1 MSQEPVSQEECDS
14 DEGAPRPLEG
24 VEAIVDRDCVV
35 ARHERLEAVRAEL
48 KSHFVGIDEVI
59 DEIVEAVRVWYVL
72 PEVLT
77 RPVIVN
83 LWGMTGVGKTD
94 LVRHFVRAVGFQERF
109 AEVELHTNDSDYFST
124 SVADVFESHDIV
136 DGQPAIVLFDEV
148 QRFASRDDEGKP
160 IRTSNFID
168 FWELLSD
175 GKLARRRRTDL
186 DYQLADLLFSMEE
199 RRAPS
204 GSEEGAAPEPMA
216 DRVGPWQGQRLKRA
230 LGLRMRL
237 EDVARMR
244 QEDIVRLIQEKK
256 NDKSAY
262 EPVDHSK
269 TLIFISGNLDDA
281 FTMAAET
288 TEADVDADI
297 FHAFAS
303 KVTLVDVKRSLSRR
317 FRPEQVARFG
327 NVHILSKSLS
337 KAHFEEL
344 IRREFVRIVRGT
356 RERCGL
362 ELVIEESVARL
373 VYRNG
378 VYPVQGVRP
387 LFSSVG
393 DIVES
398 NLAFFLFDALLQRA
412 AKITLGYDESGSA
425 LCARLEG
432 GSVVTP
438 VEVRRA
444 FVGRLD
450 KVRRRSAE
458 DVRANVCVHEAGH
471 AAAYALEFGLATLQL
486 TVRVASTETSGFAF
500 SHEFHATRAS
510 LQKQIRVLLAG
521 GVAEELVFGS
531 DDVST
536 GRVADRRQATRIAI
550 DHFRSYAFDEAF
562 RAYYGLDEEYELD
575 RARTDEAIEALLA
588 KLEQETRDLLAQH
601 RDFVTALARRLDVAG
616 LLDAAAVAAIA
627 TQHGVDCRVE
637 SEHHLD
643 VRDYHAR
650 LVERKPDDAG

>member
-1 MSQEPVSQEECDS
+1 MPPPNPEGDTHPEPTSTAGTSEQV
-14 DEGAPRPLEG
+14 
-24 VEAIVDRDCVV
+24 IDRDQVV
-35 ARHERLEAVRAEL
+35 ARHAHLETVRAQL
-48 KSHFVGIDEVI
+48 AAHFVGIDEVI
-59 DEIVEAVRVWYVL
+59 EELIEAVRVWYVL
-72 PEVLT
+72 PQVLT
-77 RPVIVN
+77 RPVIIN

-94 LVRHFVRAVGFQERF
+94 LVRQFVRAIGYQERF
-109 AEVELHTNDSDYFST
+109 AEVELHTSDSDYFST

-175 GKLARRRRTDL
+175 GKLARRRRTDI
-186 DYQLADLLFSMEE
+186 DYQLADMLFEIEE
-199 RRAPS
+199 RRS
-204 GSEEGAAPEPMA
+204 SKDKDEDSDGDSMD
-216 DRVGPWQGQRLKRA
+216 DRVGTWQGQRLKRA

-237 EDVARMR
+237 EDIARMR
-244 QEDIVRLIQEKK
+244 QEDIVRLIQKK
-256 NDKSAY
+256 KVDKSAY

-281 FTMAAET
+281 FTMASET

-303 KVTLVDVKRSLSRR
+303 KVTLVDIKRSLSRR

-344 IRREFVRIVRGT
+344 IRREFARIALRT

-362 ELVIEESVARL
+362 TLSIDESIERL

-387 LFSSVG
+387 LFSSIG

-398 NLAFFLFDALLQRA
+398 NLAFFVCDALMQRA
-412 AKITLGYDESGSA
+412 VSIALSYDEANAA
-425 LCARLEG
+425 LRARLEG
-432 GSVVTP
+432 GSLERP
-438 VEVRRA
+438 VDVERP

-450 KVRRRSAE
+450 KVRRRNVA

-471 AAAYALEFGLATLQL
+471 AAVYALEFGLATLQL
-486 TVRVASTETSGFAF
+486 TVRVASTETNGFSF
-500 SHEFHATRAS
+500 SHEFHPTKTS
-510 LQKQIRVLLAG
+510 LLRQVRVLLAG
-521 GVAEELVFGS
+521 GIAEELVFGI
-531 DDVST
+531 DQTST

-550 DHFRSYAFDEAF
+550 DHFRTYGFDPAF
-562 RAYYGLDEEYELD
+562 RAYYGLEDEYEMD
-575 RARTDEAIEALLA
+575 RSRTDTAIEALLA
-588 KLEQETRDLLAQH
+588 RLETETRTLLESNLA
-601 RDFVTALARRLDVAG
+601 FVTNLAASLETAG
-616 LLDAAAVAAIA
+616 MLDAAAVASIA
-627 TQHGVDCRVE
+627 AAHGVACRVE
-637 SEHHLD
+637 SEHYLD
-643 VRDYHAR
+643 VSGYREQLEQKR
-650 LVERKPDDAG
+650 GS